1 LRKPLTIQ
9 EAAEQHKRRELNRL
23 GEHFIDITKHFDL
36 DDWRDCRTEHYWET
50 SDKIYDK
57 VKKIQ
62 HKINLI
68 EYYNAKGIPKA

>member
-1 LRKPLTIQ
+1 LRKQLTLQ
-9 EAAEQHKRRELNRL
+9 ETAEKHKNREFNRL
-23 GEHFIDITKHFDL
+23 WEHFNSITKNFDL

-62 HKINLI
+62 HKIDLV
-68 EYYNAKGIPKA
+68 EYYIAKGIPKA